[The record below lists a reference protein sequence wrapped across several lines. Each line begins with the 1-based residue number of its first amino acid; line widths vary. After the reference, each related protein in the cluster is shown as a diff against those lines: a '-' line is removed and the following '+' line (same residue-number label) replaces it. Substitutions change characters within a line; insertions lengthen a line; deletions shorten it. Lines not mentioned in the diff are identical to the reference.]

1 MPALQIFGHRA
12 AAGEAPENTLAA
24 IHHAIELGIRH
35 VEIDLRLSA
44 DQQLVVI
51 HDYSLQRTTNS
62 SANVADLSAKQ
73 LSLLE
78 PSALMA
84 EKISTPASSTQAYGV
99 PTLKRFMDCSPE
111 IECYQLEIKSDDN
124 VNPQQIIE
132 QLAAFFPDAVSATRV
147 VITSFDCDLI
157 ASLKKKCPYLT
168 IGLIAKQ
175 NKQQALQKALAL
187 NCNYL
192 CLHYSL
198 LLNSQPGSQ
207 RSNKTTD
214 FIQQVKASQ
223 LHLSVWTVN
232 DKQSLNTLLA
242 IPVDSVITDYPT
254 NIMSYMHCSKA
265 DDE

>member
-24 IHHAIELGIRH
+24 IRHAIALGIRH

-44 DQQLVVI
+44 DLQLVVI

-62 SANVADLSAKQ
+62 FANVSDLSAKQ

-84 EKISTPASSTQAYGV
+84 EKISTAISSSTQAYGV
-99 PTLKRFMDCSPE
+99 PTLKRFMDFSPE

-132 QLAAFFPDAVSATRV
+132 KLAAIFPDAASATRV

-157 ASLKKKCPYLT
+157 ESLKNQCPYLT

-175 NKQQALQKALAL
+175 NKQQALLKALAL

-198 LLNSQPGSQ
+198 LLDSQP
-207 RSNKTTD
+207 SNKTTA
-214 FIQQVKASQ
+214 FIKQVKASS

-254 NIMSYMHCSKA
+254 NIMSYMQRSKA
-265 DDE
+265 DNA